1 MFSGGIATFASSTFT
16 VGTPA
21 IKAVYAGDANFKA
34 STSAVLQQVVQV
46 APAPAAMVSPSSPVD
61 AALAALQDDTA
72 DTSSL
77 DDLAAD
83 LIAGRPRRPRV
94 AMIQPAGAAT

>member
-1 MFSGGIATFASSTFT
+1 MLSGGIATFASATLT
-16 VGTPA
+16 VGTHA
-21 IKAVYAGDANFKA
+21 IKAVYAGDANFKP

-46 APAPAAMVSPSSPVD
+46 AAAPAAMVSTSSSVD
-61 AALAALQDDTA
+61 AALAALQDDFA
-72 DTSSL
+72 NAPSV

-83 LIAGRPRRPRV
+83 LIAGRTRRPRL